1 MKSDFIIGRGDLDGI
16 AIFLRV
22 ASRRSFTAA
31 AIDLGISPSAVSQAV
46 RALEARLGVAL
57 LTRTT
62 RDVAPTEAGER
73 FLAQAMPAAAQL
85 QEAIVAARQLG
96 TEPSGLL
103 RLNVPR
109 VVLDWLLAPIL
120 DRFHARYPTVQ
131 VEVHVDDRLGNI
143 VADGFDAGIR
153 LGEYLEADMT
163 AVRLTRPFRTAV
175 VASPAYLGLH
185 GRPQHPEDLRRHA
198 CINFRQSARGT
209 LYRWE
214 FAEDGRDFDVAVK
227 GPVITND
234 AGYYVDAA
242 RRGLGLAYSLEPIVT
257 PLVAA
262 GTLEAVLQRFC
273 PETPGMFLYF
283 PARSQALPKLRAFVD
298 TARELRHESGG

>member
-1 MKSDFIIGRGDLDGI
+1 MKPDFIIGRTDLDGV

-31 AIDLGISPSAVSQAV
+31 AADLGISPSAVSQAV
-46 RALEARLGVAL
+46 RALETRLGVAL

-62 RDVAPTEAGER
+62 RDVTPTEAGER
-73 FLAQAMPAAAQL
+73 FLAQAVPAATLL
-85 QEAIVAARQLG
+85 QEAFAAARQLG
-96 TEPSGLL
+96 GEPSGLL

-109 VVLDWLLAPIL
+109 VVVDWLLAPIL
-120 DRFHARYPTVQ
+120 DRFHARYPAVQ
-131 VEVHVDDRLGNI
+131 VEIHVDDRLSNI

-163 AVRLTRPFRTAV
+163 AVRLTEPFPAMV
-175 VASPAYLGLH
+175 VASPAYLEAR
-185 GRPQHPEDLRRHA
+185 GRPERPEDLRRHA

-214 FAEDGRDFDVAVK
+214 FEEDGREFDIAVT

-234 AGYYVDAA
+234 AGIYVDAA
-242 RRGLGLAYSLEPIVT
+242 LKGLGLAYSLGPIVA

-262 GTLEAVLQRFC
+262 GRLEAVLQRFC

-283 PARSQALPKLRAFVD
+283 PGRAQALPKLRAFIETVREV
-298 TARELRHESGG
+298 ARGDIA